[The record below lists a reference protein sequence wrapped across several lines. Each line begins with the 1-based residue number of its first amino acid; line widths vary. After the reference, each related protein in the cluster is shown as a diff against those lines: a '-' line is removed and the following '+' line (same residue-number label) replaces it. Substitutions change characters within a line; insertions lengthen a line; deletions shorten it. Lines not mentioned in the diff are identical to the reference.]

1 MARMSRFG
9 CLLVALGMAIG
20 LLSVSFGGATQRAC
34 PGIESIVYEMFRV
47 HPGGVKITDIEFAAG
62 TVEWYDGC
70 NWREQSLVPLGLG
83 FVVSLAGIVAIRVD
97 GSGGSGSDG

>member
-9 CLLVALGMAIG
+9 YLLVALGVAIG
-20 LLSVSFGGATQRAC
+20 LLSISFGGATERAC

-47 HPGGVKITDIEFAAG
+47 HPAGVKITDIEFATG
-62 TVEWYDGC
+62 TIEWYDGC

-83 FVVSLAGIVAIRVD
+83 LVVSLAGVVAIRMD
-97 GSGGSGSDG
+97 APGGSEPDG